1 MKDETTKE
9 ILRHVQTL
17 TVMADVMQIEIQ
29 QRMIDHKFK
38 SPSINNHV
46 RRIKESLERVK
57 IELTFLANP
66 IDRDHLQYAHA
77 TEIYRL
83 FKYFATMSTDQLSEI
98 MDAYEQFDKENPPT
112 ESFTEA
118 LKS

>member
-17 TVMADVMQIEIQ
+17 TVMADVMTIEIQ
-29 QRMIDHKFK
+29 QRMIDNKFK
-38 SPSINNHV
+38 SPIVNNHV
-46 RRIKESLERVK
+46 RRIKESLSQIK
-57 IELTFLANP
+57 LHLTTIAKP
-66 IDRDHLQYAHA
+66 IDRDLMQYAHA
-77 TEIYRL
+77 TEVYRV
-83 FKYFATMSTDQLSEI
+83 FKYFGTCSTQQLSEI

-118 LKS
+118 LR